1 MNKGIHAT
9 NTHLC
14 QPGGCRRNSGDAR
27 KTGSTSRASTRMRA
41 DANAIPKRPHIP
53 QTRSRPFI
61 LLSLSRLLNCP
72 RLRVGNSNHAFI
84 TPKSR
89 MGKSTNAVPLRYQPM
104 IGGIANVW
112 CNQGIITTRAIHNN
126 NENAPNTTADDK
138 IPIGRGVA
146 LPILSILA
154 FFINGSALLPCG
166 IPQHSLCLGLPTVG
180 EGALTAN
187 VNDHIIAESLVER
200 TRWRITE

>member
-1 MNKGIHAT
+1 
-9 NTHLC
+9 
-14 QPGGCRRNSGDAR
+14 
-27 KTGSTSRASTRMRA
+27 
-41 DANAIPKRPHIP
+41 
-53 QTRSRPFI
+53 
-61 LLSLSRLLNCP
+61 
-72 RLRVGNSNHAFI
+72 
-84 TPKSR
+84 
-89 MGKSTNAVPLRYQPM
+89 M

-180 EGALTAN
+180 EGTLTAN
-187 VNDHIIAESLVER
+187 VNDHIIANALTEPDYCRKRIGLISPAETASADWFRQADFSLPISCQFQNR
-200 TRWRITE
+200 RL